1 LKPDLKR
8 AEVHLQFRT
17 GGKETYLPATFFFFC
32 MSNLP
37 LTDFTDR
44 YRLRLT
50 DDGNGRNMRYRHI
63 VGEITDINDKVGT
76 VGGKPPTVTDSPD
89 TQA

>member
-1 LKPDLKR
+1 LRLDLKR
-8 AEVHLQFRT
+8 AEAHSQFRI
-17 GGKETYLPATFFFFC
+17 GGKEPYLPAIIFFFC

-44 YRLRLT
+44 YRLWLT
-50 DDGNGRNMRYRHI
+50 DDGTGRKMRYWHI
-63 VGEITDINDKVGT
+63 VGEITDFFDKVST
-76 VGGKPPTVTDSPD
+76 VGGKPPTVIDSPD

>member
-1 LKPDLKR
+1 
-8 AEVHLQFRT
+8 LQFRT
-17 GGKETYLPATFFFFC
+17 GGKELYLPLPATFFFFC
-32 MSNLP
+32 IFNLP

-44 YRLRLT
+44 YCLRLT
-50 DDGNGRNMRYRHI
+50 DDGNGRKMIYWHI
-63 VGEITDINDKVGT
+63 VGEITDFTDKVET